1 MIWRVKN
8 IDIAVLGT
16 IPESRIDSAGYLKL
30 VLQVVSSNAFV
41 KHSVPF
47 SLIPLLLNSS
57 NMVSI
62 GGGVIWCSSNVFY
75 LSRTRICTYKKVH
88 RNINLIR
95 YSIK

>member
-47 SLIPLLLNSS
+47 FFNSS
-57 NMVSI
+57 VA
-62 GGGVIWCSSNVFY
+62 
-75 LSRTRICTYKKVH
+75 
-88 RNINLIR
+88 
-95 YSIK
+95 